1 MRFVF
6 QAVNNEGEEKSGTIE
21 AFNEDAA
28 ISTLQRRG
36 LTILSIEKEE
46 DSVPIWEQRIEF
58 FESVSN
64 REVVILSRQIA
75 TLFQADV
82 SALEV
87 FRLLG
92 NATDN
97 PKLRDSLQEIVS
109 DLKGG
114 SNISSAMSKHE
125 DIFSEFYVNMVKS
138 GEETGKLSETFLYL
152 ADYLDRNYELIN
164 KTKNA
169 LIYPAF
175 VIMTFIGVM
184 ILMLTTIIPNIT
196 EIIKASDQTPPFY
209 TQVVISMSDFLV
221 NYGLY
226 LLVVVGIAGYGIWYY
241 VTKTEDGK
249 RLLAELKI
257 SIPFIGNLYRKLY
270 LSRIADNMNTMLAS
284 GIPMTRGL
292 EITSDIINNAVYT
305 DILNQAVSDIKSGLT
320 ISESLDG
327 YDEIPGIMVQMIRI
341 GEETGELKNILET
354 LSEFYRREVENAV
367 DSLVG
372 LIEPALILLLGL
384 GVGGLLAS
392 VMMPIYNMSSGL

>member
-1 MRFVF
+1 MRFAF

-97 PKLRDSLQEIVS
+97 PKLRDSLQDIVS

-138 GEETGKLSETFLYL
+138 GG
-152 ADYLDRNYELIN
+152 
-164 KTKNA
+164 
-169 LIYPAF
+169 
-175 VIMTFIGVM
+175 
-184 ILMLTTIIPNIT
+184 
-196 EIIKASDQTPPFY
+196 
-209 TQVVISMSDFLV
+209 
-221 NYGLY
+221 
-226 LLVVVGIAGYGIWYY
+226 
-241 VTKTEDGK
+241 
-249 RLLAELKI
+249 
-257 SIPFIGNLYRKLY
+257 
-270 LSRIADNMNTMLAS
+270 
-284 GIPMTRGL
+284 TRR
-292 EITSDIINNAVYT
+292 Y
-305 DILNQAVSDIKSGLT
+305 
-320 ISESLDG
+320 
-327 YDEIPGIMVQMIRI
+327 
-341 GEETGELKNILET
+341 
-354 LSEFYRREVENAV
+354 
-367 DSLVG
+367 
-372 LIEPALILLLGL
+372 
-384 GVGGLLAS
+384 
-392 VMMPIYNMSSGL
+392 